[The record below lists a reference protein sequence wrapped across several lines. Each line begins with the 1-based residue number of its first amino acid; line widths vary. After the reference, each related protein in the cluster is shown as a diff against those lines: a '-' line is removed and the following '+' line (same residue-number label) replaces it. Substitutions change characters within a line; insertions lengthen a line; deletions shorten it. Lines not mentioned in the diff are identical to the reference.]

1 MKRRMSR
8 TLFLLGFALVAAA
21 AVRAVTVLIQ
31 AGPFDPWAL
40 VLVLGCLSLT
50 IGMGL
55 LGNRPK
61 GN

>member
-1 MKRRMSR
+1 MKRRLSR
-8 TLFLLGFALVAAA
+8 TLFLLGFALVAAS

-31 AGPFDPWAL
+31 ADPFDPWAL
-40 VLVLGCLSLT
+40 VLVLGCLLLT

-61 GN
+61 DS